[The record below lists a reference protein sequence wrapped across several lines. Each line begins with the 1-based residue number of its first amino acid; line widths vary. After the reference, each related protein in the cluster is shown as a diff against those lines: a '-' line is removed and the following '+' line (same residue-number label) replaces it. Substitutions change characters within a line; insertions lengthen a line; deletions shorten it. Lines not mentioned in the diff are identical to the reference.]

1 MKTKLAILGCAC
13 FFGTT
18 GAYAVIIDIA
28 CPSDYSSTRYDN
40 MGTKSATASCPNRSA
55 TCYKSSPGSGKTYV
69 LWSCTTCNTGQSRIS
84 NSLQIEGSKNVSYYT
99 CGCTNGCS
107 TTAWT
112 AKSTGY
118 EMRDYCNTTNCTT
131 TKQYRCAVGYYGTST
146 NGTSGCTRCPA
157 SGGVYGTTAAAGSTV
172 ITSCYIPSGSSFSDS
187 TGSGTYTGNCY
198 YKN

>member
-1 MKTKLAILGCAC
+1 MKTKLVIFGCTC

-18 GAYAVIIDIA
+18 CAYAAITDIA
-28 CPSDYSSTRYDN
+28 CPSDYDSTGYDS
-40 MGTKSATASCPNRSA
+40 MDTKKATASCTKRSA
-55 TCYKSSPGSGKTYV
+55 ICYKSSSSGKTYV
-69 LWSCTTCNTGQSRIS
+69 IWSCTCNSGQSSIS
-84 NSLQIEGSKNVSYYT
+84 NSLQIEGTRTVSYYT

-118 EMRDYCNTTNCTT
+118 EARDYCNTTNCTT
-131 TKQYRCAVGYYGTST
+131 TKEYRCARGYYGTST

-157 SGGVYGTTAAAGSTV
+157 SGGIYGTTAAAGSTV
-172 ITSCYIPSGSSFSDS
+172 ITSCYIPSGNTFSDS

>member
-1 MKTKLAILGCAC
+1 MKSAILLTSTLMLTCSNLYAATPTLC
-13 FFGTT
+13 NTTTCPTSDTGTYVENNPSNCKTYTRNCYKGT
-18 GAYAVIIDIA
+18 GSGTIRIAYS
-28 CPSDYSSTRYDN
+28 CT
-40 MGTKSATASCPNRSA
+40 SCP
-55 TCYKSSPGSGKTYV
+55 
-69 LWSCTTCNTGQSRIS
+69 TGQNLIS
-84 NSLQIEGSKNVSYYT
+84 TNIIIECTSNTYNK

-118 EMRDYCNTTNCTT
+118 EVRDYCNTTNCTT
-131 TKQYRCAVGYYGTST
+131 TKEYRCARGYYGTST

-157 SGGVYGTTAAAGSTV
+157 SGGIYGTTPAASSTV
-172 ITSCYIPSGSSFSDS
+172 ITSCYIPSGNTFSDS